1 MQCMV
6 VCVFV
11 FVSVCVCLC
20 VCVYE
25 CVYVY
30 LCAVKMAEVD
40 RYKLLQS
47 QFRSGYTITTFNNT
61 VDKGLS
67 VVFLKVST
75 DHRNPTPIFIVE
87 IHRKNKVR

>member
-6 VCVFV
+6 VCLFES
-11 FVSVCVCLC
+11 VSVCVC
-20 VCVYE
+20 VCECE

-47 QFRSGYTITTFNNT
+47 QFRSGYTITTFNT
-61 VDKGLS
+61 TTDEGLS
-67 VVFLKVST
+67 VDFLKML
-75 DHRNPTPIFIVE
+75 
-87 IHRKNKVR
+87 